1 MLQHSHACRSHSAAT
16 HMSRS
21 SCPGAGSGVSLSL
34 LLLLRGVRVGYHGM
48 NIHHGDEAGTPR
60 TMEKPSFL
68 VHQML
73 KWFYDTFTGTAIE
86 QPIVVLGW

>member
-1 MLQHSHACRSHSAAT
+1 
-16 HMSRS
+16 
-21 SCPGAGSGVSLSL
+21 
-34 LLLLRGVRVGYHGM
+34 M